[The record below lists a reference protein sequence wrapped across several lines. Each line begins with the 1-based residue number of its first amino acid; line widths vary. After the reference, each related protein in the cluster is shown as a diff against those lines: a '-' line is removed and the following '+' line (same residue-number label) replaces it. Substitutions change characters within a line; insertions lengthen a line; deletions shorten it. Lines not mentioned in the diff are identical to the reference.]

1 MNRGQFRARSSRDY
15 THRRAECRERGRA
28 RVGLSDGR
36 DDGLK
41 PSPSGSMGAIWG
53 FATQTST
60 DVINSS
66 SPELIDKKYSLNQKK
81 RHYGLTRPL
90 FTEGPPRREL
100 VGAEARQMGSVFI
113 PEMPPARGLFGRLS
127 DLEMRCSKK
136 MRDFQ
141 KGRARGQRDA
151 EIARV
156 LRWPLKDGPGPA
168 ATCISCVKRYFVKLN
183 RYRTALQQL
192 LHWPYL

>member
-1 MNRGQFRARSSRDY
+1 MNRGQFRARSSSLQGLHTQKGRVQGARSRSGRSFGW
-15 THRRAECRERGRA
+15 TRRWFEAKSV
-28 RVGLSDGR
+28 RVYGCHMGLR
-36 DDGLK
+36 H
-41 PSPSGSMGAIWG
+41 
-53 FATQTST
+53 T
-60 DVINSS
+60 DVINSC
-66 SPELIDKKYSLNQKK
+66 SPELIDEKYSLNQKK

-90 FTEGPPRREL
+90 FTKGPPRREL

-156 LRWPLKDGPGPA
+156 LRWPLKHGPA
-168 ATCISCVKRYFVKLN
+168 ATFVSCVKRYFVKLN